1 MKKLLAATAIALAIS
16 MPLYA
21 EDATPQSSDFVI
33 IKVNGDEIKKSEV
46 EQVWKSIFP
55 GANPPAF
62 DTFEEKVK
70 ENVLRGVASEHIV
83 MKEAEKSG
91 IQNSPEVKDK
101 IAAAEKQIIIQEFLK
116 NKSKE
121 FVTEEKLKAAYAEKT
136 KTTGDEFKARHILVK
151 TEEEA
156 KEIEKK
162 LKKGGDFDKIAKEKS
177 QDKSSG
183 QAGGE
188 LGWFTADKMV
198 PEFSQAVIALKKDEV
213 SAPVKTDFGW
223 HIIKLE
229 DRRKATPPK
238 FEDIKEELAQEI
250 GKKLVSDYI
259 NTLIKANKITVLDAK
274 GNAKELS
281 ATPEVSEKK

>member
-1 MKKLLAATAIALAIS
+1 MKKLLAATAIALALS

-21 EDATPQSSDFVI
+21 EDAKPQATDYVI
-33 IKVNGDEIKKSEV
+33 LKVDGDDIKKSEV
-46 EQVWKSIFP
+46 DELLKSFVP
-55 GANPPAF
+55 NGNAPAF
-62 DTFEEKVK
+62 DTFEPKMK
-70 ENVLRGVASEHIV
+70 ETLLRNMAAEHLIS
-83 MKEAEKSG
+83 KEAERTG
-91 IQNSPEVKDK
+91 VQNSPEVKEK
-101 IAAAEKQIIIQEFLK
+101 IAAAQKQIVIQEFIK
-116 NKSKE
+116 NKTKE
-121 FVTEEKLKAAYAEKT
+121 LVTDDKLKAAYEEKI
-136 KTTGDEFKARHILVK
+136 KSGREEFKARHILVK

-198 PEFSQAVIALKKDEV
+198 PTFSQAVIALKKDEV

-229 DRRKATPPK
+229 DRRQATPPK
-238 FEDIKEELAQEI
+238 FEDIKEELTQQLS
-250 GKKLVSDYI
+250 KKLVSDYI
-259 NTLIKANKITVLDAK
+259 TAMIKSTKITVLDAN
-274 GNAKELS
+274 GNAKDLPL
-281 ATPEVSEKK
+281 APEASEKK